1 MNIFVDIKKPLEL
14 SGQNIALTAYLIAA
28 LCCAGITDSHAQQHQ
43 LRHDCPVA
51 APLFSQ
57 DTLTLRFFG
66 DMMMH
71 SAQISKA
78 RTARGYDFTG
88 YFRHIGD
95 YIKEADIAVANME
108 FTLAG
113 EPYSGYPA
121 FSAPDAYAEHLA
133 ESGFDVFLCAN
144 NHILD
149 KGSDGAGRTL
159 EIYRNLTERYGI
171 RYTGAAAGPDNHD
184 ETTPLYIVRKGMRIS
199 FINMTYGTNLGATLE
214 WPRINY
220 LGMTEMLEEA
230 LRQAGEKSD
239 ITIALPHWGTEYELL
254 HSRKQ
259 EDTAEWLAENGADII
274 IGTHPHVVQDTM
286 TVHGIPVAYSLGN
299 AVSNMSAANTQLG
312 LMATLRI
319 VRKENG
325 DICMLPLELTHL
337 WCSRPGGL
345 TDTYTIIPIE
355 EFIGRRG
362 EWQGEWDYDKMVS
375 TYSRIRKTHNNE

>member
-1 MNIFVDIKKPLEL
+1 
-14 SGQNIALTAYLIAA
+14 
-28 LCCAGITDSHAQQHQ
+28 
-43 LRHDCPVA
+43 
-51 APLFSQ
+51 
-57 DTLTLRFFG
+57 
-66 DMMMH
+66 
-71 SAQISKA
+71 
-78 RTARGYDFTG
+78 
-88 YFRHIGD
+88 
-95 YIKEADIAVANME
+95 
-108 FTLAG
+108 
-113 EPYSGYPA
+113 
-121 FSAPDAYAEHLA
+121 
-133 ESGFDVFLCAN
+133 
-144 NHILD
+144 
-149 KGSDGAGRTL
+149 
-159 EIYRNLTERYGI
+159 
-171 RYTGAAAGPDNHD
+171 
-184 ETTPLYIVRKGMRIS
+184 MRIS

-239 ITIALPHWGTEYELL
+239 ITIVLPHWGTEYELL